1 MVLPR
6 AIETK
11 ADGSSY
17 EKRWRVPARLWSGP
31 AGSEPDTRPL
41 TPPEAYNYG
50 LSEKLSSMSERQVL
64 HIRAKRLLPL
74 EDKITPAAS

>member
-6 AIETK
+6 AIGNK

-17 EKRWRVPARLWSGP
+17 EKRWRVPARLLSGP
-31 AGSEPDTRPL
+31 AGSEPDVRPL
-41 TPPEAYNYG
+41 TPPEAYDYG
-50 LSEKLSSMSERQVL
+50 LSEKLSSMSGRQIL

-74 EDKITPAAS
+74 GNKITLAAL